1 MAIKRID
8 ESKKKVYQTLS
19 QPIKDEIEAL
29 KKKIQELELGSLRG
43 EAEIMKYKPFLIAN
57 YYVDIAL
64 RLMKMNN
71 LSIKVMDLKQGEV
84 LENARKNIYTAI
96 SVLEKLVGSEVDND
110 LSGSDERLKG
120 TEKMTPYRKLFLFK
134 RIELALKLLQEY
146 LEDDP
151 KFKYKILEMFSKFAV
166 VVKNSIN
173 FKEFTS
179 MSPMDPNY
187 RYYNELVT
195 YAKELLRKCAD
206 EYREK
211 YEVSGHEVS
220 DMRKA
225 QEYLKALMRINNI
238 LGYYD
243 ESKEIKKIIEKWS
256 SKMEEDLKAKEK
268 RK

>member
-8 ESKKKVYQTLS
+8 ESKKKIYQTLS
-19 QPIKDEIEAL
+19 HPIREETESF
-29 KKKIQELELGSLRG
+29 KKKVQELEIGSLRG
-43 EAEIMKYKPFLIAN
+43 NVEMMKYKPFLVAN
-57 YYVDIAL
+57 YYINMAL
-64 RLMKMNN
+64 NDMKMNN
-71 LSIKVMDLKQGEV
+71 LSIKVMDLKQGEI

-96 SVLEKLVGSEVDND
+96 STLEKLVGSDVDND
-110 LSGSDERLKG
+110 LSESDERLKG
-120 TEKMTPYRKLFLFK
+120 TEKMTPYRKLYLFK
-134 RIELALKLLQEY
+134 KIELALKLLQEY

-179 MSPMDPNY
+179 MKPMDPNY
-187 RYYNELVT
+187 RYYNDLIR
-195 YAKELLRKCAD
+195 YAKDLLKVSAD
-206 EYREK
+206 EYRQK

-220 DMRKA
+220 DMRRA
-225 QEYLKALMRINNI
+225 QEYLRSLMRINNI

-243 ESKEIKKIIEKWS
+243 ESKEIKKTIEKWS

-268 RK
+268 KR